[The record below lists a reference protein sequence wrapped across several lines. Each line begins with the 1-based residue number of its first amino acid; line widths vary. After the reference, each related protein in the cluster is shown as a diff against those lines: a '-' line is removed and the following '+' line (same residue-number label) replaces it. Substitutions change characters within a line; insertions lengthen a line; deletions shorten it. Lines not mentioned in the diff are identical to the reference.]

1 MGTQKKKY
9 TFFYNNISYYRLC
22 FFFLTLAS
30 KQTYFD
36 HCKPFQNMKNVEPLG
51 ILSNRLP
58 SSFYR
63 SPAGNCMF
71 KVHNRNTRSGCEI
84 CSKLTINHWR
94 RSGIFIVNFEYISH
108 LVLVFLLL
116 TLSR

>member
-9 TFFYNNISYYRLC
+9 TFLYNNISYYRLC

-51 ILSNRLP
+51 ILSNR
-58 SSFYR
+58 
-63 SPAGNCMF
+63 
-71 KVHNRNTRSGCEI
+71 
-84 CSKLTINHWR
+84 
-94 RSGIFIVNFEYISH
+94 
-108 LVLVFLLL
+108 
-116 TLSR
+116 